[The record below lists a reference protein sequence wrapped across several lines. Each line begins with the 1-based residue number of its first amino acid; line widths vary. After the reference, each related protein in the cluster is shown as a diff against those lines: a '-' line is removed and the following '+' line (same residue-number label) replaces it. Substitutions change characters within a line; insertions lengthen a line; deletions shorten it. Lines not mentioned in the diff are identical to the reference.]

1 MTKKTRKLIL
11 YCLVLGFFLA
21 AGGFLFYSFGW
32 SLNPTA
38 NDFFTF
44 KKTGAVFLKIWPAD
58 AQIKINGK
66 SYSPKRDMFGNGGSE
81 LIKGLLPGNYQI
93 EILKENFG
101 SWKKSLTVEAGLI
114 SGASKIFLFPKKIP
128 TETVSRPEAEKF
140 WLTENK
146 KEEIK
151 KIFNSL
157 KQKQL
162 KMPGEVPVTQ
172 IISYP
177 FNTSK
182 SIITTQKAVYILD
195 RQNFSLEILTLNP
208 VKALV
213 ISNSEIAFFDWQDNL
228 QIYNLDSRKI
238 TEKIP
243 FKLLNETEKIAFS
256 KSNIRIALLD
266 NKGNLFV
273 YNRTQKELK
282 QIIDADKEEG
292 IKDFK
297 FSPDSKKIAAL
308 TRDGEIEIIFLED
321 YHQDFKIT
329 AGEKFKLNLS
339 INSKPL
345 DFDWLPK
352 ILGHLIIN
360 YSDKIIA
367 AEVDSRPPANW
378 WVLGENIESFAFDK
392 ENNLYFLK
400 DNQFLKVILNQNY

>member
-11 YCLVLGFFLA
+11 YCLILGFFLA

-38 NDFFTF
+38 NGFFTF
-44 KKTGAVFLKIWPAD
+44 KKTGAVFLKVWPAD
-58 AQIKINGK
+58 ALIKINGK
-66 SYSPKRDMFGNGGSE
+66 SYSPKRDMFGNSGSE

-93 EILKENFG
+93 EVLKENF
-101 SWKKSLTVEAGLI
+101 SPWKKNLTVEAGLI
-114 SGASKIFLFPKKIP
+114 SGASKIFIFPKEIP
-128 TETVSRPEAEKF
+128 AESVSRQEAEKF
-140 WLTENK
+140 WLTDNK

-151 KIFNSL
+151 KIFLSL

-162 KMPGEVPVTQ
+162 KMPGDVPVTQ
-172 IISYP
+172 IIPYP
-177 FNTSK
+177 FDTSK

-195 RQNFSLEILTLNP
+195 RQSFSLEILTLNP
-208 VKALV
+208 VKALTV
-213 ISNSEIAFFDWQDNL
+213 SDSEIAFFDWQDNL

-243 FKLLNETEKIAFS
+243 FKLLNETKKIAFS

-282 QIIDADKEEG
+282 QITDANKDEG
-292 IKDFK
+292 IKEFK

-308 TRDGEIEIIFLED
+308 TQNGEIEVVFLEE
-321 YHQDFKIT
+321 YRQDFKIA
-329 AGEKFKLNLS
+329 AGEKIKLNLS
-339 INSKPL
+339 SNSQPL

-360 YSDKIIA
+360 YPDRIIA
-367 AEVDSRPPANW
+367 AEIDNRPPTNW
-378 WVLGENIESFAFDK
+378 WVLGENIEGFAFDK

-400 DNQFLKVILNQNY
+400 DGQFLKIVLGQN

>member
-11 YCLVLGFFLA
+11 YCLILGFFLA
-21 AGGFLFYSFGW
+21 ASGFLFYSLGW

-38 NDFFTF
+38 NGFFTF
-44 KKTGAVFLKIWPAD
+44 KKTGAVFLKVWPGD
-58 AQIKINGK
+58 ASIKINGK
-66 SYSPKRDMFGNGGSE
+66 SYSPKHDLFGNGGSE

-93 EILKENFG
+93 EVLKENFG
-101 SWKKSLTVEAGLI
+101 SWQKELTVEAGLI
-114 SGASKIFLFPKKIP
+114 SSASKIFLFPKEIP
-128 TETVSRPEAEKF
+128 TESITQKQAEEF
-140 WLTENK
+140 WLTDNK

-151 KIFNSL
+151 KIFISL

-162 KMPGEVPVTQ
+162 KMPGEVPITQ

-177 FNTSK
+177 FDTLK

-208 VKALV
+208 VKALT
-213 ISNSEIAFFDWQDNL
+213 ISDSEIAFFDWQDNL

-282 QIIDADKEEG
+282 QIIDADKDEG
-292 IKDFK
+292 IKDFR

-308 TRDGEIEIIFLED
+308 TQNKEIEIIFLED
-321 YHQDFKIT
+321 YHQDFKMA
-329 AGEKFKLNLS
+329 AGEKIKLNLLS
-339 INSKPL
+339 DSQPL
-345 DFDWLPK
+345 DFDWLPR

-360 YSDKIIA
+360 YPDRIIA
-367 AEVDSRPPANW
+367 AEIDNRPPANW
-378 WVLGENIESFAFDK
+378 WVLGENIKGFAFDK

-400 DNQFLKVILNQNY
+400 DSQFLKVILNQSY